1 MTQQEGI
8 MRTPCLRCLFMFP
21 KIVTDLDGRKLLQLL
36 RLVISSFSKQT
47 YLTLSACSL
56 HLQSHAQ
63 FVPVLH
69 LQTRV
74 AACSLGLAACSL
86 GLLCVQFQAAY
97 VDCAIAGCLC
107 TIRTQVA

>member
-74 AACSLGLAACSL
+74 AACSLGL
-86 GLLCVQFQAAY
+86 LCVQFQAAY